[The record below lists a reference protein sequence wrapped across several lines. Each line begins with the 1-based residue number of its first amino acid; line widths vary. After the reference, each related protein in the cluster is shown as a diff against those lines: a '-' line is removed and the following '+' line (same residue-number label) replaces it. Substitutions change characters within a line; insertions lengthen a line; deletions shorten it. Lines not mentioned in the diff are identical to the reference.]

1 MEYVTVTLKYQG
13 KEADLELPTIVPLF
27 VLLPIVMEQLAWDS
41 SDIHSDFVARVGGTG
56 VLRPNETLKQAD
68 VSHGDILQIQ
78 RSSGQTIEPT
88 AAVSQTL
95 DQTYLQSLDTNETF
109 VYKNQTMLVGR
120 SPSCTINLSRMPGF
134 DVVSRR
140 QATVLKRQNSFW
152 LRDENSTN
160 GTIVDGVRLKKGES
174 IRLRSGSQIQFGG
187 EQGPVFVFYSN
198 QENRQKR

>member
-1 MEYVTVTLKYQG
+1 
-13 KEADLELPTIVPLF
+13 
-27 VLLPIVMEQLAWDS
+27 MEQLAWDS